1 MAEIYTKKT
10 ESGKPVRNERL
21 SVKQLRNLLKKTGSD
36 GLFSCY
42 ATFPPGTYFES
53 QEEGEEVVLF
63 LRQHWIVNLG
73 WIVMSALALT
83 IPSVFSFFLPYAGLP
98 ASYQLVVTMTWY
110 LFVAGYALVKLMGWF
125 FNIYILTDER
135 VVDIDFTNVLA
146 RKVSVAKIEEIQ
158 DVSVVSR
165 GALQT
170 FLNYGSVFIQT
181 AAEVPEFDFVNI
193 PYPDKVGTVISQ
205 MIDQE
210 EQESMEGRI
219 K

>member
-10 ESGKPVRNERL
+10 GSGKPVRSERL
-21 SVKQLRNLLKKTGSD
+21 SVKQLKSLLKKTGSD
-36 GLFSCY
+36 GLFTCY
-42 ATFPPGTYFES
+42 ATFPPDTYLET

-63 LRQHWIVNLG
+63 LRQHWIVNIG
-73 WIVMSALALT
+73 WMLMSVLALT
-83 IPSVFSFFLPYAGLP
+83 IPSIFSFFPPYAMLS
-98 ASYQLVVTMTWY
+98 ASYQFVIVMTWY
-110 LFVAGYALVKLMGWF
+110 LFVTGYMMVKLMGWF

-135 VVDIDFTNVLA
+135 IVDIDFMNVLA

-193 PYPDKVGTVISQ
+193 PYADKVGTIINQ